1 MCIIN
6 TAWKRRSGSGQWQ
19 IASQRLTFVFA
30 WIRLG
35 ERYDHASKSVYRR
48 QNRFWPGTHTD
59 IIRQVHPTN
68 RAGRINQEFRRPR
81 DVFIFCAALGMQHSV
96 PTDRLSLGIG
106 KKWKSIV
113 SGLAELL

>member
-1 MCIIN
+1 M
-6 TAWKRRSGSGQWQ
+6 RR
-19 IASQRLTFVFA
+19 IADSQLETFFVFA

-35 ERYDHASKSVYRR
+35 ERQDHASKSVYRH

-68 RAGRINQEFRRPR
+68 HAGRINEEFRGSR
-81 DVFIFCAALGMQHSV
+81 DVSTFFTAPGMQHSV

-106 KKWKSIV
+106 KKWERIR

>member
-1 MCIIN
+1 ML
-6 TAWKRRSGSGQWQ
+6 TMA
-19 IASQRLTFVFA
+19 IANQRLIFVFA

-35 ERYDHASKSVYRR
+35 ERYDHASKPVYRR

-68 RAGRINQEFRRPR
+68 RAGRINEELCGPR
-81 DVFIFCAALGMQHSV
+81 DVFTFFAALGMQHTV

-106 KKWKSIV
+106 KKWEGIP